1 MNVLL
6 VYAHPEP
13 TSFTAA
19 LKDAAVETLTAA
31 GHSVEVSDLYAEHFN
46 PVENDADFAVFVE
59 RLAAFRGKREF
70 FNSHVELKLG

>member
-19 LKDAAVETLTAA
+19 LKDAGAAALREA
-31 GHSVEVSDLYAEHFN
+31 GHTVEVSDL
-46 PVENDADFAVFVE
+46 
-59 RLAAFRGKREF
+59 
-70 FNSHVELKLG
+70 